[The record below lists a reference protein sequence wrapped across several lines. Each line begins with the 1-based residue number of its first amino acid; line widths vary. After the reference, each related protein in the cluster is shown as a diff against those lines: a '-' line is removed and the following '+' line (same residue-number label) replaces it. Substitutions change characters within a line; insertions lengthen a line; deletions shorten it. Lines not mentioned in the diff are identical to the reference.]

1 MNSHAASD
9 QTPSTGA
16 LVATGVIFALGGA
29 LGFFVL
35 RSLLRRAARALGA
48 DDRAMDCYQRGDH
61 WPFLIFLISFAGA
74 AGLKF
79 GLLSTGVMWLAFL
92 VWQGWRLARCMGRE
106 RWSKVA
112 ESRSTL
118 AGLFF
123 LSGVAALVYQVAWQR
138 LLFTLFGVN
147 IESVTLIVSVFM
159 FGLGV
164 GAMAGG
170 WLSQRFESRLPE
182 LFLWIEVGIALFG
195 FVSVPLIHGVG
206 GAAAG
211 SGPLAIAVTVYLVLF
226 FPTLCMGATLPILV
240 AYLHQKDGR
249 LGAAVGLLY
258 TFNTAGS
265 ALACFLTA
273 GVLFRYLGL
282 TGSVWFAAL
291 CNLITGWLVFRY
303 CRRVARSDGKGV
315 TA

>member
-1 MNSHAASD
+1 MI
-9 QTPSTGA
+9 Q
-16 LVATGVIFALGGA
+16 
-29 LGFFVL
+29 
-35 RSLLRRAARALGA
+35 RQRR
-48 DDRAMDCYQRGDH
+48 
-61 WPFLIFLISFAGA
+61 
-74 AGLKF
+74 
-79 GLLSTGVMWLAFL
+79 
-92 VWQGWRLARCMGRE
+92 
-106 RWSKVA
+106 
-112 ESRSTL
+112 
-118 AGLFF
+118 
-123 LSGVAALVYQVAWQR
+123 
-138 LLFTLFGVN
+138 
-147 IESVTLIVSVFM
+147 
-159 FGLGV
+159 
-164 GAMAGG
+164 
-170 WLSQRFESRLPE
+170 
-182 LFLWIEVGIALFG
+182 LWTIG

-211 SGPLAIAVTVYLVLF
+211 SGPVAIAVTVYLVLF